1 MKNNFSLPRGVV
13 GNFALVIIIKL
24 FMEVNYFE
32 LHLGGTKMIRESI
45 ICNNSYF
52 GIIRGLLRMHLN
64 MLDTFL

>member
-1 MKNNFSLPRGVV
+1 
-13 GNFALVIIIKL
+13 
-24 FMEVNYFE
+24 MEVNYFE